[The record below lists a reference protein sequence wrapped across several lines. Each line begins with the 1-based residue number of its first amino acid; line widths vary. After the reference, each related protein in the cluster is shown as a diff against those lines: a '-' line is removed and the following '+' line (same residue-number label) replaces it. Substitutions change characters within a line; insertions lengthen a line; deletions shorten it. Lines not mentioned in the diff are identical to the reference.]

1 MMRARVLLA
10 IFVVALLA
18 STGGFA
24 KDGDLRP
31 FKRGSW
37 QEIRQAHAGRPTV
50 VHFWGLTCGP
60 CRVEMPQWGKLLRER
75 SDLDLV
81 AIDAD
86 LIPNHR
92 AWPLAARAKPCGLW
106 VARFIPRL

>member
-37 QEIRQAHAGRPTV
+37 QEIRQAHAGRP
-50 VHFWGLTCGP
+50 GP
-60 CRVEMPQWGKLLRER
+60 ANATPSC
-75 SDLDLV
+75 SDLFRQS
-81 AIDAD
+81 AD
-86 LIPNHR
+86 DGST
-92 AWPLAARAKPCGLW
+92 WPLNSWLCSDMKSTRNKAT
-106 VARFIPRL
+106 